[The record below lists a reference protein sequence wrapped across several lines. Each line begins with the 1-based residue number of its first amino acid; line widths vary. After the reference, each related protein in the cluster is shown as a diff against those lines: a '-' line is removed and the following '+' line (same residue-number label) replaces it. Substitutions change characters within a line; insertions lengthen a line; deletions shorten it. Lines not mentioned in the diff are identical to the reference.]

1 MQSKWYIRFL
11 FNLLFLSA
19 FDHTKYQVTESLTV
33 KIKPLL
39 TTHQTAA
46 HESLCVLFFISLTPK
61 PKRMKSKAI
70 QSRRDISGSYDLS
83 GGCPVGGEGAC
94 AFCLK
99 YFPYCSPRTQS
110 TSLNCLREQRGSGYS
125 KLPKLSSLITDIW
138 QHGRRICV
146 GV

>member
-1 MQSKWYIRFL
+1 MQSKWYIRLL

-19 FDHTKYQVTESLTV
+19 FDHTKYEVTKSLHV
-33 KIKPLL
+33 KIQPHF

-94 AFCLK
+94 AFCLNTFLTVVPEPK
-99 YFPYCSPRTQS
+99 ALLQ
-110 TSLNCLREQRGSGYS
+110 NCLRE
-125 KLPKLSSLITDIW
+125 
-138 QHGRRICV
+138 
-146 GV
+146 